1 MLFRRCTYFSHLPL
15 LLSFHCLSGAL
26 KRSKSQDWWSKSG
39 GQSRFHTLPAPSAP
53 MTSTEEL
60 HCSKICLQ
68 GWEMA
73 TTTGLEQGCACEEGS
88 RNFIQKTPL
97 FSILLMSFYCGKM
110 CTTWHWPFS
119 PHLSVQVSG
128 RTHMHTVVQPSP
140 SCISGAFHHLKQKL
154 HRHWTTTPIH
164 SSLQP
169 WSPLFS
175 FLSLWMWLL

>member
-15 LLSFHCLSGAL
+15 LLSFHCPQEEQESGL
-26 KRSKSQDWWSKSG
+26 MKQIRRSEQIPHPA
-39 GQSRFHTLPAPSAP
+39 RTLCPNDIHWR
-53 MTSTEEL
+53 TS
-60 HCSKICLQ
+60 LQ

-73 TTTGLEQGCACEEGS
+73 TTTGLEQGSACEEGS

-97 FSILLMSFYCGKM
+97 FSILLLSFYCGKM

-154 HRHWTTTPIH
+154 HSHWTTTPIH

-169 WSPLFS
+169 WSLLFS